1 MRWCLTNW
9 GHQVKDLWHS
19 KRCLYITG
27 GRCPRC
33 GRHHLWDLTNHPNF
47 TFPHQFHHHIPFS
60 KSPSS
65 SSLTSATPSSAV
77 AGDSDK
83 SGTESQHRVVHPRD
97 RASEDSVNSPSPVTS
112 PTEHSPRNFGHPFSS
127 GKTRDD
133 NAIPSPKKVTPSV
146 RRSESAVSSLQA
158 KRNKFL
164 NRSRDDDD
172 DDDDTSPTSYA
183 PARSFK
189 NVVSGSKFAALREKF
204 SAANGNDNN
213 NAGKS
218 LFQYLW
224 PVED

>member
-1 MRWCLTNW
+1 MWEASPL
-9 GHQVKDLWHS
+9 GPHKPPQ
-19 KRCLYITG
+19 LYIPPISST
-27 GRCPRC
+27 
-33 GRHHLWDLTNHPNF
+33 T
-47 TFPHQFHHHIPFS
+47 TFPFS

-65 SSLTSATPSSAV
+65 SSLTSAV

-83 SGTESQHRVVHPRD
+83 SGTESQHRVVHPRE

-133 NAIPSPKKVTPSV
+133 NAIPSPKKVTPLV

-164 NRSRDDDD
+164 SRSRDDD

-218 LFQYLW
+218 LFQNIFIC
-224 PVED
+224 